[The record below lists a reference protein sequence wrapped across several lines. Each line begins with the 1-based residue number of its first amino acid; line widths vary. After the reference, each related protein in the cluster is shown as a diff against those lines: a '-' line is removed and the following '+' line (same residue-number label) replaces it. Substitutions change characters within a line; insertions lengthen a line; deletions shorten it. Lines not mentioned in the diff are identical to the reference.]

1 MSTRNICPEMSHKEN
16 EVLVNRTTF
25 CQLILSAAQPR
36 RAQVTV
42 AQKGREN
49 PGEGFHWNQAST
61 IAAQSSILFWKEQ
74 TWSAVGTSQTE
85 ASTAA
90 APVLLCHSPISMNG
104 GVPAP
109 ALWASPEELI
119 HRYRAMKSVMCNHN
133 STTRILLSDWNRCF
147 VTRQRKPPFVG
158 PQSHTTVLIRPGE

>member
-1 MSTRNICPEMSHKEN
+1 MSVRNICPEMSYKEN
-16 EVLVNRTTF
+16 AVSVNRITF

-49 PGEGFHWNQAST
+49 PSEGWHWKHAST
-61 IAAQSSILFWKEQ
+61 IAVQSSNLFWKEQ

-90 APVLLCHSPISMNG
+90 APVLLCHSPISVNG
-104 GVPAP
+104 GVPGL
-109 ALWASPEELI
+109 ALWGSPEQLI
-119 HRYRAMKSVMCNHN
+119 HRYRAMKSVMCNHI

-158 PQSHTTVLIRPGE
+158 PHSHTPVLIHPGE